1 LRNANLCFKFSQVVV
16 LILPMNEKSIFRRL
30 PVPDG
35 AGLPGS
41 AQVFLSERPGGR
53 GAIADQFAKIKT
65 IGISKVWCL
74 LTDSEWELAASYREA
89 VAEGLLVAEHHRLPL
104 RASCLANDKLRLEES
119 LKLMVAALK
128 SGESVLI
135 HCEAGQV
142 RTGCAAGALLM
153 MLGLGLEDALAEVR
167 AAGSDPEPFSPS
179 DLLRAFVVE

>member
-1 LRNANLCFKFSQVVV
+1 
-16 LILPMNEKSIFRRL
+16 
-30 PVPDG
+30 
-35 AGLPGS
+35 
-41 AQVFLSERPGGR
+41 
-53 GAIADQFAKIKT
+53 
-65 IGISKVWCL
+65 
-74 LTDSEWELAASYREA
+74 

-153 MLGLGLEDALAEVR
+153 MLGLSLEDALAEVR

-179 DLLRAFVVE
+179 DLLRAFAVE